1 MNYISLIIDAA
12 LIAVFLVF
20 VFDGRKKGFVKMALS
35 IVATVLSIFVAR
47 ELCEPVALWVEENM
61 IRQAATNS
69 IANVLSF
76 NMGGNIQNAIDAL
89 PAYIVNA
96 AEYAGFSI
104 DSVISGEITLEAIG
118 KAVPQIY
125 SAIKEFAIIPAV
137 KIVAFFVI
145 YLVCNSVLSI
155 AVSFISKIFKLPVL
169 KSFNKLFGGVLG
181 GIKGVF
187 TVLLVSV
194 VLGFATM
201 IVVSEDFVNAVENTY
216 IQQTVWQFLIEL
228 VK

>member
-1 MNYISLIIDAA
+1 MNYLSLIIDAA
-12 LIAVFLVF
+12 LIVILLIFI
-20 VFDGRKKGFVKMALS
+20 FDGRKKGFVKMALS

-76 NMGGNIQNAIDAL
+76 NMNGNIQDAIDAL

-104 DSVISGEITLEAIG
+104 ESVISGEITLEAME

-137 KIVAFFVI
+137 KIVAFFVL
-145 YLVCNSVLSI
+145 YLVCNFVLSI

-187 TVLLVSV
+187 AVLLMSA

-201 IVVSEDFVNAVENTY
+201 IVISEDFINAVENTY
-216 IQQTVWQFLIEL
+216 IQQNVWQCIVEFL
-228 VK
+228 K